1 MMKKTVCLLLAVI
14 LLFACACSAGG
25 SGSSSKED
33 TSLTDI
39 QAKGKL
45 VIGLDDNFP
54 PAGYRD
60 DSGELV
66 GFDIDFARAVCEKLG
81 VEADFQP
88 TEWAGVVL
96 SLKNGDID
104 CIWNALSM
112 TEERQKE
119 IAFSRCYA
127 VANNVIIVAKG
138 SDIKDKAG
146 LSGKIVG
153 VQLSSSGQDA
163 VEADPIYEELK
174 ELKKYGTYTEAF
186 MDLTIG
192 RVEAIV
198 TDKVNAEYYLSLEGM
213 SDNVTIIETGEDS
226 FAVDRYGVG
235 LRKEDAALKEAIDKA
250 MEELKEDGTI
260 QALNDKW
267 FGGAEVIV

>member
-1 MMKKTVCLLLAVI
+1 MMKKILCLLLAAV
-14 LLFACACSAGG
+14 LLFTCACSAGG
-25 SGSSSKED
+25 SGASGKD
-33 TSLTDI
+33 TSLADI

-45 VIGLDDNFP
+45 IIGLDDNFP

-60 DSGELV
+60 ESGELV
-66 GFDIDFARAVCEKLG
+66 GFDIDFAKAVCEKLG
-81 VEADFQP
+81 VEAVFQP

-127 VANNVIIVAKG
+127 VANNVIIVAKD
-138 SDIKDKAG
+138 SDITDKAS
-146 LSGKIVG
+146 LAGKVVG

-163 VEADPIYEELK
+163 VEADPIYEELQ
-174 ELKKYGTYTEAF
+174 ELKKYSTYTEAF

-192 RVEAIV
+192 RVQAIV

-213 SDNVTIIETGEDS
+213 SESVTIIETDEDS

-235 LRKEDAALKEAIDKA
+235 LRMEDVALKEAIDKA
-250 MEELKEDGTI
+250 MDELKEDGTI
-260 QALNDKW
+260 QAINDKW